1 MNTIISNRS
10 IARRLQL
17 SVGLAAAVVFGCTA
31 WFHYRTARTEIE
43 RQTNVKAMTEIRGSA
58 SKLDDFIARIGMVP
72 RTTAG
77 RQRAIGREP
86 DPGIIPY
93 LREVLAQVPE
103 QEIYGAYIAF
113 EGKDWRVVD
122 SMPWVDRKSWP
133 NRAQVKY
140 DYHDPQQEWYNGAK
154 TTKAFYV
161 SEPYF
166 DAGGSDITMISLTA
180 PIFDS
185 ASNFV
190 GVAGA
195 DLSLGRIREM
205 VLAARFSGATEGE
218 NARTN
223 EFSYLVSRAGKI
235 IVHPKESLMLRPDF
249 VGAELTTLPEGRIV
263 AASAEGSAAVAVG
276 AERRLLY
283 WATSP
288 TSGLKVVLN
297 ISSDAVLAPIRQ
309 VTLHGALASL
319 AGLAVLLVIVSLI
332 ARHLAEPLRNL
343 TQSTITIE
351 QGSFREEMLGGLA
364 WRTDEI
370 GELARGFQKMAREIG
385 NRGQSLAELNQNLER
400 TVGER
405 TTQLVARA
413 AELEKLTRQ
422 SQDRVALESNL
433 SALNTSLRGNL
444 TAAQVAAR
452 GLEETIKFL
461 GAPAGALF
469 VLGDNSNFHR
479 LATHA
484 YPDEAGLQKSFAM
497 GKGIVGQAAQS
508 QIPITSDPWEG
519 GMRVHFGFGQVAPTK
534 VMAYPLLA
542 NNASAGVLE
551 VCLFQELSGT
561 QTLWLEKASETIA
574 NALRFALESEER
586 RQAEEQIR
594 LILESTMEGLFGVDT
609 AGRITFVNPAA
620 CRMLGFTAD
629 ELIGQPAHET
639 IQHHRPDG
647 SDYPREDCPMF
658 AAVTRGEISR
668 IDNEFHFRKDGTAF
682 PTEYGVTP
690 IRKGD
695 TIVGAVSS
703 FSDITAR
710 KRAEQELANRLTFQ
724 RALIETIPYP
734 MFIKDAEGRYVSC
747 NRAYEQ
753 ALGTASSLLKGK
765 TSLEADYMPEG
776 ERRKCHEDVMDI
788 IQTASRRSYEM
799 PIQYA
804 DGLTHFILFTLDG
817 FKLVDG
823 NPGGAIGLMVDI
835 SDQKRAAGELRAA
848 KAKAE
853 EATQMKSMFL
863 ANMSHEI
870 RTPMNAIIGLS
881 HLALKTQLTPKQRD
895 YLGKVH
901 NAGTSLLAIINDILD
916 FSKIEAGKLDMETT
930 HFRLDEVITSV
941 TTLTAQKAHEK
952 GLEFLARISPNI
964 PEGLLGDPLRLGQIL
979 TNFVNNAVKFT
990 ERGEIRIT
998 IEQVERV
1005 GEKVQLKFAVRDTGI
1020 GMTEQ
1025 QSAKLFQPFTQAD
1038 MSTTRKH
1045 GGTGL
1050 GLTICRKL
1058 VDLMGGQTWLESEA
1072 GVGSTFYFTI
1082 WLGVDPAAGP
1092 RKVVPE
1098 KLNRLNVLVVDDN
1111 PTAQEIL
1118 QEPLSNLTARV
1129 DVVDS
1134 GKGAIAAIQKC
1145 DASDPYDVVFMDWR
1159 MPGMDGLEAIR
1170 HIKAD
1175 ETLKH
1180 PPHIVLVTAFGREEV
1195 REEAELLQ
1203 LDGFLVKPVT
1213 KSMLVDTLV
1222 SIFSEASN
1230 VAEITAGSEQ
1240 STPLR
1245 GARILLTEDNEIN
1258 QQIAIE
1264 LLEGAGATV
1273 TVASNGRLAVEILF
1287 NGTEPAPFDVVLM
1300 DLQMP
1305 EMDGHQA
1312 TAKIR
1317 GEQRFDSLPI
1327 IAMTAHATM
1336 EERQRC
1342 LASGMNDHISKPID
1356 PENLFKTVAKFCRL
1370 VESESPASAAPH
1382 PDLTRVVKE
1391 SAAHPA
1397 PSPAA
1402 GKPKDPAAAPDSIPE
1417 VAGLD
1422 TREGLARVAGNR
1434 KLYVKLLSQFMTQQ
1448 GSAVLEISNAM
1459 AKDDTALAE
1468 RLAHTLRGVAGNL
1481 GANSLQNAAG
1491 QLEKKIRAHAAPA
1504 EVDSAALQ
1512 VTELLDPFIASLKA
1526 QLELTTAPVSA
1537 LATAT
1542 VADPAQ
1548 SREAAAQL
1556 TRLLSEFDSGAAD
1569 FMETNSAALCPLFSG
1584 DRWTEFEKLVQ
1595 GYAFSDAQALLEAA
1609 LKTLS

>member
-1 MNTIISNRS
+1 M
-10 IARRLQL
+10 
-17 SVGLAAAVVFGCTA
+17 
-31 WFHYRTARTEIE
+31 
-43 RQTNVKAMTEIRGSA
+43 
-58 SKLDDFIARIGMVP
+58 
-72 RTTAG
+72 
-77 RQRAIGREP
+77 
-86 DPGIIPY
+86 
-93 LREVLAQVPE
+93 
-103 QEIYGAYIAF
+103 
-113 EGKDWRVVD
+113 
-122 SMPWVDRKSWP
+122 
-133 NRAQVKY
+133 
-140 DYHDPQQEWYNGAK
+140 
-154 TTKAFYV
+154 
-161 SEPYF
+161 
-166 DAGGSDITMISLTA
+166 
-180 PIFDS
+180 
-185 ASNFV
+185 
-190 GVAGA
+190 
-195 DLSLGRIREM
+195 
-205 VLAARFSGATEGE
+205 
-218 NARTN
+218 
-223 EFSYLVSRAGKI
+223 
-235 IVHPKESLMLRPDF
+235 
-249 VGAELTTLPEGRIV
+249 
-263 AASAEGSAAVAVG
+263 
-276 AERRLLY
+276 
-283 WATSP
+283 
-288 TSGLKVVLN
+288 
-297 ISSDAVLAPIRQ
+297 
-309 VTLHGALASL
+309 
-319 AGLAVLLVIVSLI
+319 
-332 ARHLAEPLRNL
+332 
-343 TQSTITIE
+343 
-351 QGSFREEMLGGLA
+351 
-364 WRTDEI
+364 
-370 GELARGFQKMAREIG
+370 
-385 NRGQSLAELNQNLER
+385 
-400 TVGER
+400 
-405 TTQLVARA
+405 
-413 AELEKLTRQ
+413 
-422 SQDRVALESNL
+422 
-433 SALNTSLRGNL
+433 
-444 TAAQVAAR
+444 
-452 GLEETIKFL
+452 
-461 GAPAGALF
+461 
-469 VLGDNSNFHR
+469 
-479 LATHA
+479 
-484 YPDEAGLQKSFAM
+484 
-497 GKGIVGQAAQS
+497 
-508 QIPITSDPWEG
+508 
-519 GMRVHFGFGQVAPTK
+519 
-534 VMAYPLLA
+534 
-542 NNASAGVLE
+542 
-551 VCLFQELSGT
+551 
-561 QTLWLEKASETIA
+561 
-574 NALRFALESEER
+574 
-586 RQAEEQIR
+586 
-594 LILESTMEGLFGVDT
+594 
-609 AGRITFVNPAA
+609 
-620 CRMLGFTAD
+620 
-629 ELIGQPAHET
+629 
-639 IQHHRPDG
+639 
-647 SDYPREDCPMF
+647 
-658 AAVTRGEISR
+658 
-668 IDNEFHFRKDGTAF
+668 
-682 PTEYGVTP
+682 
-690 IRKGD
+690 
-695 TIVGAVSS
+695 
-703 FSDITAR
+703 
-710 KRAEQELANRLTFQ
+710 
-724 RALIETIPYP
+724 
-734 MFIKDAEGRYVSC
+734 
-747 NRAYEQ
+747 
-753 ALGTASSLLKGK
+753 
-765 TSLEADYMPEG
+765 
-776 ERRKCHEDVMDI
+776 
-788 IQTASRRSYEM
+788 
-799 PIQYA
+799 
-804 DGLTHFILFTLDG
+804 
-817 FKLVDG
+817 
-823 NPGGAIGLMVDI
+823 
-835 SDQKRAAGELRAA
+835 
-848 KAKAE
+848 
-853 EATQMKSMFL
+853 
-863 ANMSHEI
+863 
-870 RTPMNAIIGLS
+870 
-881 HLALKTQLTPKQRD
+881 
-895 YLGKVH
+895 
-901 NAGTSLLAIINDILD
+901 
-916 FSKIEAGKLDMETT
+916 
-930 HFRLDEVITSV
+930 
-941 TTLTAQKAHEK
+941 
-952 GLEFLARISPNI
+952 EFLARISPNI

-1370 VESESPASAAPH
+1370 VEPPASAAPH

-1402 GKPKDPAAAPDSIPE
+1402 SKPKDPAAAPDSIPE

-1434 KLYVKLLSQFMTQQ
+1434 KLYVKLLRQFMTQQ